1 VQPEFVGSTNE
12 EASMCT
18 CKQDTEARLLEALPA
33 ELPEGFK
40 GLSARLTGYAM
51 MFGGQ
56 RAQFKQV
63 MPIEVTF
70 QVPTKAGVMKDKKR
84 SMSMLAN
91 YCMFCGEKYDKDE
104 PAVAAA

>member
-1 VQPEFVGSTNE
+1 
-12 EASMCT
+12 MCT

-51 MFGGQ
+51 FFGGNQ
-56 RAQFKQV
+56 AQFKQV
-63 MPIEVTF
+63 MPIEVTY
-70 QVPTKAGVMKDKKR
+70 QAPTKAGVMKDKKK

-91 YCMFCGEKYDKDE
+91 FCMFCGEKYDKDE
-104 PAVAAA
+104 PAPSAA